1 MCTRHLVWDETTI
14 NHYQMSHY
22 LIVCS
27 VFLSVGG
34 EYVTIKSR
42 SIANEITTGTIGA
55 TAVKEI
61 KVHKTLF
68 VDSNIWWCMVTGKGV
83 IVWELTPTDKRY
95 SNNVSGTD
103 VHKHDDQ
110 FLVHVHSQCP
120 HPHPRH
126 QRKVVDQN

>member
-1 MCTRHLVWDETTI
+1 M
-14 NHYQMSHY
+14 
-22 LIVCS
+22 
-27 VFLSVGG
+27 
-34 EYVTIKSR
+34 TIKSR

-68 VDSNIWWCMVTGKGV
+68 VGSNIWWCMVTGKGV

-103 VHKHDDQ
+103 VHKHNDQ

-126 QRKVVDQN
+126 QCKVVDQN